1 MEGADS
7 SSGDE
12 HGQWGL
18 GDVSYDEDDGMA
30 PPPVFAAAA
39 GAAVGGA
46 GPDQQSNA
54 TLSSAED
61 DDLFQPDGGAG
72 GAGDAMDLSF
82 AGGDFAYLSAA
93 APPPPAAT
101 VATETQRQQQRQQQ
115 QRADEP
121 PSVTRDVAVLA
132 AASAALRAARG
143 PLDVGGFKGGLDEL
157 SVYELLSNPAQPDHV
172 RPGFFTD
179 ADVGTVFV
187 ERFVQGPP
195 ATEVP
200 KESRRARGKGLDKW
214 KQKDVLSIKQ
224 VPHVRF
230 GSDLRGEVWARKMYG
245 NVVPAAVKAEK
256 TMTTGGGGGGGT
268 AGASQQQS
276 SSSSYVYHAYYLH
289 YYSRGRNA
297 ASTKHEAG
305 RDAEFMQG
313 ALYHV
318 LQPPKDSAAAA
329 ATAAAA
335 AGAATAVTAAAA
347 AAAGGRGGGGGGG
360 GGGSSGSAG
369 KQKRRKRGPE
379 TAGAAAGGGEGGS
392 AAAASP
398 MGEAPLVAQVREWFP
413 LSPVRLYLKQRH
425 SHLPRQARDK
435 LKLAGCF
442 RACAEAPW
450 YIRHDA
456 G

>member
-7 SSGDE
+7 SSGE

-30 PPPVFAAAA
+30 PPPVFAAA
-39 GAAVGGA
+39 GG
-46 GPDQQSNA
+46 GGGNA
-54 TLSSAED
+54 TPSSTED
-61 DDLFQPDGGAG
+61 DDLFQPDGGEG
-72 GAGDAMDLSF
+72 GAGDAMNLSF

-93 APPPPAAT
+93 APPVPAAT
-101 VATETQRQQQRQQQ
+101 VATETQRQQQ

-132 AASAALRAARG
+132 AASAAQRAARG

-230 GSDLRGEVWARKMYG
+230 GSDLRGEVWVRKMYG

-256 TMTTGGGGGGGT
+256 TMTTGGGT
-268 AGASQQQS
+268 AGTSQQQS

-305 RDAEFMQG
+305 RDADFMQG

-329 ATAAAA
+329 ATAA
-335 AGAATAVTAAAA
+335 TAAAA
-347 AAAGGRGGGGGGG
+347 AAAGGGRGGG
-360 GGGSSGSAG
+360 SNGSAG
-369 KQKRRKRGPE
+369 KQKRRKRAPE
-379 TAGAAAGGGEGGS
+379 TAGGAAGGGEGGS
-392 AAAASP
+392 AAASL
-398 MGEAPLVAQVREWFP
+398 MGEAPLVAQVRKRF
-413 LSPVRLYLKQRH
+413 LFRH
-425 SHLPRQARDK
+425 ST
-435 LKLAGCF
+435 
-442 RACAEAPW
+442 
-450 YIRHDA
+450 I
-456 G
+456 